1 MPGPNG
7 RGRVALPPQL
17 GYHKNKAK
25 GREFHDADCVT
36 RRPGRTMK
44 MRRTPY
50 LALIAASLALLV
62 PLSVSG
68 IRARAASTPDDDLA
82 RGVHSLTAAYALV
95 EKNFAD
101 PISPEKAIYEGAI
114 PGMLHT
120 LDPHSNFLNPS
131 EFGDMQRKQHAQY
144 FGVGMLI
151 GAEGGKIVVME
162 PFPGS
167 PAWKADL
174 RRGDAFTTV
183 DGHDTTGMDTGAV
196 ADLLRGPKG
205 SQVSITVR
213 REGAAET
220 TSVTVTRGEIQTSVV
235 DAFWL
240 KPGTAYLN
248 VSSFEAQNVGRDVEA
263 LLQKLGEQSVTGMI
277 LDLRG
282 NPGGLVNEAVALAG
296 RYLHDGQVVVSHR
309 GRAEQEQVFRAKA
322 QPSAQRYPIVV
333 LVDRRSASASEIV
346 SGALQDHDR
355 AWLLGET
362 TFGKGLVQA
371 QFPLSEGAALLLT
384 IAHYYTPSGRLI
396 QRDYS
401 HQSLFDYYSIRAEA
415 QNTADVKAT
424 DSGRKVYGGGGIS
437 PDEKYESP
445 RANAFQRRLIAPG
458 TFFHFGSRYFGALR
472 PHLAEDWVPDEEA
485 LARFAAYLRSQQID
499 FTDAEFAANRDWMR
513 DQLRYELYF
522 RAFDKKTADRAAFH
536 ADPEVQ
542 RAVES
547 LPKAQALLQQAER
560 VLARRA
566 AAAR

>member
-1 MPGPNG
+1 
-7 RGRVALPPQL
+7 
-17 GYHKNKAK
+17 
-25 GREFHDADCVT
+25 
-36 RRPGRTMK
+36 

-50 LALIAASLALLV
+50 LALIAASVALLA
-62 PLSVSG
+62 PLWVSG
-68 IRARAASTPDDDLA
+68 IRARAASTPDDELA
-82 RGVHSLTAAYALV
+82 RGVQSLTAAYALV
-95 EKNFAD
+95 EHNFAD
-101 PISPEKAIYEGAI
+101 PVSPERAIYEGAI
-114 PGMLHT
+114 PGMLRT

-131 EFGDMQRKQHAQY
+131 EFGDMQRTQHAQY
-144 FGVGMLI
+144 FGVGMFI
-151 GAEGGKIVVME
+151 GAEGGKIVVMN
-162 PFPGS
+162 PFPDS

-174 RRGDAFTTV
+174 RRGDAIAAV
-183 DGHDTTGMDTGAV
+183 DGHDTAGMDTGAV

-213 REGAAET
+213 REGAGEAIT
-220 TSVTVTRGEIQTSVV
+220 VNVTRGEIQTSQV

-240 KPGTAYLN
+240 KPGTAYLS
-248 VSSFEAQNVGRDVEA
+248 VASFEAQNVSRDVEA
-263 LLQKLGEQSVTGMI
+263 LMQKLGELSVAGMI

-296 RYLHDGQVVVSHR
+296 RYLRDGQVVVSHR

-401 HQSLFDYYSIRAEA
+401 HQSIFDYYSVRADA
-415 QNTADVKAT
+415 QNTEDVKAT

-445 RANAFQRRLIAPG
+445 RANAFQRRVAG
-458 TFFHFGSRYFGALR
+458 AFFHFGSRYFGAAR
-472 PHLAEDWVPDEEA
+472 PHLAEDWVPDEET
-485 LARFAAYLRSQQID
+485 LGRFADFLRSQQVD
-499 FTDAEFAANRDWMR
+499 FTDAELAANHDWLR
-513 DQLRYELYF
+513 DQIRYELYF

-566 AAAR
+566 TAAR

>member
-1 MPGPNG
+1 MWVL
-7 RGRVALPPQL
+7 VASAAATR
-17 GYHKNKAK
+17 YHKNGAQ
-25 GREFHDADCVT
+25 GAEFKHADCVP
-36 RRPGRTMK
+36 RRPGRAMN

-50 LALIAASLALLV
+50 LALIAASLALV
-62 PLSVSG
+62 VSLSVSG
-68 IRARAASTPDDDLA
+68 IRVRAASTADDELA

-101 PISPEKAIYEGAI
+101 PISAEKAIYEGAI

-120 LDPHSNFLNPS
+120 LDPHSSFLNPS

-144 FGVGMLI
+144 LGVGMLI

-162 PFPGS
+162 PFLDS

-174 RRGDAFTTV
+174 RRGDAIANV
-183 DGHDTTGMDTGAV
+183 DGHDTTGLDTAAV

-205 SQVSITVR
+205 TQVRITVR
-213 REGAAET
+213 REGAGEPL
-220 TSVTVTRGEIQTSVV
+220 SVTVTRGEIQTSVV

-248 VSSFEAQNVGRDVEA
+248 VTSFEAQNVDHDVEA
-263 LLQKLGEQSVTGMI
+263 FLQKMGEQSITGMI

-282 NPGGLVNEAVALAG
+282 NPGGLVTEAVALAG
-296 RYLHDGQVVVSHR
+296 RFLHDGQVVVSHR
-309 GRAEQEQVFRAKA
+309 GRADEEKVFRAKA
-322 QPSAQRYPIVV
+322 QPSAQRYPVVV

-401 HQSLFDYYSIRAEA
+401 HQSLFDYYSIRSEA
-415 QNTADVKAT
+415 QNTEDVKVT

-445 RANAFQRRLIAPG
+445 RANAFQRRLMAPA
-458 TFFHFGSRYFGALR
+458 TFFHFGSRYFGAPR
-472 PHLAEDWVPDEEA
+472 PHLAEGWVPDDET
-485 LARFAAYLRSQQID
+485 LGRFADYLRSQQIA

-513 DQLRYELYF
+513 DQIRYELYF
-522 RAFDKKTADRAAFH
+522 RAFDRQIADRAAFH

-547 LPKAQALLQQAER
+547 MPKAQALLQQAQR
-560 VLARRA
+560 VLARRGA
-566 AAAR
+566 APR

>member
-1 MPGPNG
+1 
-7 RGRVALPPQL
+7 
-17 GYHKNKAK
+17 
-25 GREFHDADCVT
+25 
-36 RRPGRTMK
+36 
-44 MRRTPY
+44 MRKTPY

-62 PLSVSG
+62 PLSVPG
-68 IRARAASTPDDDLA
+68 IRARAASVAEDDLVH
-82 RGVHSLTAAYALV
+82 GVQSLTAAYALV

-101 PISPEKAIYEGAI
+101 PVSPERAIYEGAI
-114 PGMLHT
+114 PGMLRT
-120 LDPHSNFLNPS
+120 LDPHSSFLNPS

-144 FGVGMLI
+144 YGVGMLI

-174 RRGDAFTTV
+174 RRGDAIATV
-183 DGHDTTGMDTGAV
+183 DGHDTAGMDTAGV

-213 REGAAET
+213 REGTNEP
-220 TSVTVTRGEIQTSVV
+220 TSAIVTRGEIQTSVV
-235 DAFWL
+235 DAFWV
-240 KPGTAYLN
+240 KPGIAYLS
-248 VSSFEAQNVGRDVEA
+248 VTSFEAQNVGRDVEA
-263 LLQKLGEQSVTGMI
+263 LLQKLGEQSVNGMI

-322 QPSAQRYPIVV
+322 QAPAQRYPLVV

-401 HQSLFDYYSIRAEA
+401 HQSLFDYYSVRNGP
-415 QNTADVKAT
+415 QDMQDVKAT

-445 RANAFQRRLIAPG
+445 RANAFQRRLIVAG
-458 TFFHFGSRYFGALR
+458 VFFHFGSRYFGAPR
-472 PHLAEDWVPDEEA
+472 PSLAEGWVPDDET
-485 LARFAAYLRSQQID
+485 LQRFAGFLRSQQIA
-499 FTDAEFAANRDWMR
+499 FTDAEFTANRDWVR
-513 DQLRYELYF
+513 DQIRYELYF
-522 RAFDKKTADRAAFH
+522 RAFDKKTADRAAFQ

-542 RAVES
+542 RAIES

-560 VLARRA
+560 VVVHRA
-566 AAAR
+566 AAR

>member
-1 MPGPNG
+1 
-7 RGRVALPPQL
+7 
-17 GYHKNKAK
+17 
-25 GREFHDADCVT
+25 
-36 RRPGRTMK
+36 MK
-44 MRRTPY
+44 IRRTPY
-50 LALIAASLALLV
+50 LALIAASLALVV
-62 PLSVSG
+62 PLSVLG
-68 IRARAASTPDDDLA
+68 IRARAASTADDDLA
-82 RGVHSLTAAYALV
+82 RDVHSLTAAYVLV

-120 LDPHSNFLNPS
+120 LDPHSSFLNPS

-162 PFPGS
+162 PFLDS

-174 RRGDAFTTV
+174 RRGDAIVTV
-183 DGHDTTGMDTGAV
+183 DGHDTTGMDTGEV

-213 REGAAET
+213 REGAGDPI
-220 TSVTVTRGEIQTSVV
+220 SVTVTRGEIQTSVV

-240 KPGTAYLN
+240 KPGTAYLD
-248 VSSFEAQNVGRDVEA
+248 VSSFEAQNVDHDVEA
-263 LLQKLGEQSVTGMI
+263 SLQKLGEQSVTGMI

-371 QFPLSEGAALLLT
+371 QFPLHEGAALLLT

-401 HQSLFDYYSIRAEA
+401 HQSLFDYYSVRAEA
-415 QNTADVKAT
+415 QNTEDVKST

-445 RANAFQRRLIAPG
+445 RANAFQRRLMAPG
-458 TFFHFGSRYFGALR
+458 TFFHFGSRYFGAPR
-472 PHLAEDWVPDEEA
+472 PHLAEGWVPDDET
-485 LARFAAYLRSQQID
+485 LGRFADYLRSQQIA

-513 DQLRYELYF
+513 DQIRYELYF
-522 RAFDKKTADRAAFH
+522 RAFDRKTADRAAFH
-536 ADPEVQ
+536 GDPEVQ

-547 LPKAQALLQQAER
+547 MPKAQALLQQAER
-560 VLARRA
+560 VMARRG

>member
-1 MPGPNG
+1 
-7 RGRVALPPQL
+7 
-17 GYHKNKAK
+17 
-25 GREFHDADCVT
+25 
-36 RRPGRTMK
+36 MK

-50 LALIAASLALLV
+50 LALFAASLALLV
-62 PLSVSG
+62 PLSVLG
-68 IRARAASTPDDDLA
+68 IRVRAASTPDDDLA
-82 RGVHSLTAAYALV
+82 RGVQSLTAAYALV
-95 EKNFAD
+95 EHNFAD
-101 PISPEKAIYEGAI
+101 PISPERAIYDGAI
-114 PGMLHT
+114 PGMLRT
-120 LDPHSNFLNPS
+120 LDPHSSFLNPS

-162 PFPGS
+162 PFPDS

-174 RRGDAFTTV
+174 RRGDVIAVV
-183 DGHDTTGMDTGAV
+183 DGHDTAGLDTGAV

-205 SQVSITVR
+205 SQVSIVVQ
-213 REGAAET
+213 REGAEQPL
-220 TSVTVTRGEIQTSVV
+220 SVTVTRGEIQTSLV

-240 KPGTAYLN
+240 KPGTAYLS
-248 VSSFEAQNVGRDVEA
+248 VTSFEAQNVDRDVEA

-296 RYLHDGQVVVSHR
+296 RYLHEGQVVVSHR

-322 QPSAQRYPIVV
+322 LPVAQHYPIVV

-401 HQSLFDYYSIRAEA
+401 HQSLFDYYSNRDNT
-415 QNTADVKAT
+415 QNLEDVKAT
-424 DSGRKVYGGGGIS
+424 DSGRKVYGGGGIT

-445 RANAFQRRLIAPG
+445 RANAFQRRLMMAG
-458 TFFHFGSRYFGALR
+458 VFFHFGSRYFGVPR
-472 PHLAEDWVPDEEA
+472 PHLAEDWVPDDET
-485 LARFAAYLRSQQID
+485 LGRFADYLRSQQIA
-499 FTDAEFAANRDWMR
+499 FTDAELAANRDWMR
-513 DQLRYELYF
+513 DQIRYELYF
-522 RAFDKKTADRAAFH
+522 RAFDRKAADRAAYH

-542 RAVES
+542 RAIES

-566 AAAR
+566 AR

>member
-25 GREFHDADCVT
+25 GREFNDADCVT

-174 RRGDAFTTV
+174 RRGDTFTTV
-183 DGHDTTGMDTGAV
+183 HGHDTTGMDTGAV

-205 SQVSITVR
+205 SQVRITVQ
-213 REGAAET
+213 REGASEPIPA
-220 TSVTVTRGEIQTSVV
+220 TVTRGEIQTSVV

-396 QRDYS
+396 QRDYA

>member
-1 MPGPNG
+1 
-7 RGRVALPPQL
+7 
-17 GYHKNKAK
+17 
-25 GREFHDADCVT
+25 
-36 RRPGRTMK
+36 MK

-62 PLSVSG
+62 PISISG
-68 IRARAASTPDDDLA
+68 IRVRAASTPDDDLA
-82 RGVHSLTAAYALV
+82 RGVQSLTTAYALV
-95 EKNFAD
+95 EHNFAD
-101 PISPEKAIYEGAI
+101 PISAERAIYEGAI
-114 PGMLHT
+114 PGMLRT
-120 LDPHSNFLNPS
+120 LDPHSSFLNPS

-144 FGVGMLI
+144 YGVGMLI
-151 GAEGGKIVVME
+151 GAEGGKIVVKE
-162 PFPGS
+162 PFPDS

-174 RRGDAFTTV
+174 RRGDNIAVV
-183 DGHDTTGMDTGAV
+183 DGHDTAGLDTGAV
-196 ADLLRGPKG
+196 ADLLRGPEG

-213 REGAAET
+213 REGVAEPI
-220 TSVTVTRGEIQTSVV
+220 SAKVTRGAIQTSVV

-240 KPGTAYLN
+240 KPGTVYLG
-248 VSSFEAQNVGRDVEA
+248 VTSFEAQNVGRDVEA

-282 NPGGLVNEAVALAG
+282 NPGGLVNEAVTLAG

-322 QPSAQRYPIVV
+322 QASAQRYPIVV

-401 HQSLFDYYSIRAEA
+401 HQSIFDYYSVRAEA
-415 QNTADVKAT
+415 QNTEDVKST

-445 RANAFQRRLIAPG
+445 RANIFQRKLMAPG
-458 TFFHFGSRYFGALR
+458 AFFHFGSRYFGAQR
-472 PHLAEDWVPDEEA
+472 PRLAEDWVPDEET
-485 LARFAAYLRSQQID
+485 LGRFKDYLRSQQIA
-499 FTDAEFAANRDWMR
+499 FTDAEFAANHDWVR
-513 DQLRYELYF
+513 DQIRYELYF
-522 RAFDKKTADRAAFH
+522 RAFDKKTADRAAYH

-542 RAVES
+542 RAMDS
-547 LPKAQALLQQAER
+547 MPKAQALLQQAEK

-566 AAAR
+566 GAAR

>member
-1 MPGPNG
+1 
-7 RGRVALPPQL
+7 
-17 GYHKNKAK
+17 
-25 GREFHDADCVT
+25 
-36 RRPGRTMK
+36 MK

-50 LALIAASLALLV
+50 LALIAASLALV
-62 PLSVSG
+62 VQLSVSG
-68 IRARAASTPDDDLA
+68 IRARAASTADDDLA
-82 RGVHSLTAAYALV
+82 RDVHSLTAAYTLV

-120 LDPHSNFLNPS
+120 LDPHSSFLNPS
-131 EFGDMQRKQHAQY
+131 EFGDMQRKQQAQY

-162 PFPGS
+162 PFLDS

-174 RRGDAFTTV
+174 RRGDAIALV
-183 DGHDTTGMDTGAV
+183 DGHDTTGMDTGEV

-205 SQVSITVR
+205 SQVRITVR
-213 REGAAET
+213 REGAGEPI
-220 TSVTVTRGEIQTSVV
+220 SVTVTRGEIQTSVV

-240 KPGTAYLN
+240 KPGTVYLD
-248 VSSFEAQNVGRDVEA
+248 VSSFEAQNVDHDVEA
-263 LLQKLGEQSVTGMI
+263 LLQKMGEPSVTGMI

-296 RYLHDGQVVVSHR
+296 RFLHDGQVVVSHR

-322 QPSAQRYPIVV
+322 LPSAQRYPVVV

-371 QFPLSEGAALLLT
+371 QFPLHEGAALLLT

-401 HQSLFDYYSIRAEA
+401 HQSLFDYYSVRPEA
-415 QNTADVKAT
+415 QNTEDVKST

-437 PDEKYESP
+437 PDERYESQ
-445 RANAFQRRLIAPG
+445 RANLFQRRLMAPG
-458 TFFHFGSRYFGALR
+458 TFFHFGSRYFGVPR
-472 PHLAEDWVPDEEA
+472 PHLDEGWVPDDET
-485 LARFAAYLRSQQID
+485 LGRFADYLRSQQIA
-499 FTDAEFAANRDWMR
+499 FTDAEFAANREWMR
-513 DQLRYELYF
+513 DQIRYELYF
-522 RAFDKKTADRAAFH
+522 RAFDRKAADRAAFH

-547 LPKAQALLQQAER
+547 MPKAQALLQQAER
-560 VLARRA
+560 VMARRG

>member
-1 MPGPNG
+1 MRTAYPGG
-7 RGRVALPPQL
+7 
-17 GYHKNKAK
+17 
-25 GREFHDADCVT
+25 
-36 RRPGRTMK
+36 PGQTMK
-44 MRRTPY
+44 MRRIPY
-50 LALIAASLALLV
+50 LALIVTSAALLV

-68 IRARAASTPDDDLA
+68 IRALAASTSDDDMA
-82 RGVHSLTAAYALV
+82 RGVQSLTTAYAIV

-101 PISPEKAIYEGAI
+101 PVSPERAIYEGAI

-120 LDPHSNFLNPS
+120 LDPHSSFLNPS

-151 GAEGGKIVVME
+151 GAESGKIVVME
-162 PFPGS
+162 PFVDS

-174 RRGDAFTTV
+174 RRGDAIATV

-205 SQVSITVR
+205 SQVRIAVR
-213 REGAAET
+213 REGAGDPISA
-220 TSVTVTRGEIQTSVV
+220 TVTRGEIQTSVV

-240 KPGTAYLN
+240 KPGTAYLI

-263 LLQKLGEQSVTGMI
+263 LLRKLGEPSVTGMI

-282 NPGGLVNEAVALAG
+282 NPGGLVNEAVTLAG
-296 RYLHDGQVVVSHR
+296 RFLHDGQVVVSHR
-309 GRAEQEQVFRAKA
+309 GRSEQEQVFRAKA
-322 QPSAQRYPIVV
+322 QPAAQRYPMVV
-333 LVDRRSASASEIV
+333 LLDRHSASASEIV

-415 QNTADVKAT
+415 QNTEDVKST

-445 RANAFQRRLIAPG
+445 RANTFQRRLIAPA
-458 TFFHFGSRYFGALR
+458 TFFHFGSRYFGVPR
-472 PHLAEDWVPDEEA
+472 PHLAEGWVPDDET
-485 LARFAAYLRSQQID
+485 LGRFADYLRSQQIA
-499 FTDAEFAANRDWMR
+499 FTDAEFTANRTWIR
-513 DQLRYELYF
+513 DQIRYELYF
-522 RAFDKKTADRAAFH
+522 RAFDRKTADRAAFQT
-536 ADPEVQ
+536 DPEVL

-547 LPKAQALLQQAER
+547 MPKAQALLQQAER

-566 AAAR
+566 AAR

>member
-1 MPGPNG
+1 
-7 RGRVALPPQL
+7 
-17 GYHKNKAK
+17 
-25 GREFHDADCVT
+25 
-36 RRPGRTMK
+36 MK
-44 MRRTPY
+44 MKRTPY

-62 PLSVSG
+62 PLFVSG
-68 IRARAASTPDDDLA
+68 IRARAAATPDDDLA

-101 PISPEKAIYEGAI
+101 PISPEHAIYEGAI
-114 PGMLHT
+114 PGMLRT

-151 GAEGGKIVVME
+151 GAEGGKIVAME
-162 PFPGS
+162 PFPDS

-174 RRGDAFTTV
+174 RRGDAIAIV

-213 REGAAET
+213 REGAGEPV
-220 TSVTVTRGEIQTSVV
+220 SVTVTRGEIQTSVV

-240 KPGTAYLN
+240 RPGTAYLD
-248 VSSFEAQNVGRDVEA
+248 VSTFEAQNVGRDVEA
-263 LLQKLGEQSVTGMI
+263 SLQKMGEQSVTGMI

-296 RYLHDGQVVVSHR
+296 RYLRDGQVVVSHR

-355 AWLLGET
+355 AWVLGET

-396 QRDYS
+396 QRDYA
-401 HQSLFDYYSIRAEA
+401 HQSLFDYLYSNRDAA
-415 QNTADVKAT
+415 RNQNTQDVKST

-458 TFFHFGSRYFGALR
+458 AFFHFGSRYFGAPR
-472 PHLAEDWVPDEEA
+472 PRLAEGWVPDEET
-485 LARFAAYLRSQQID
+485 LGRFADYLRSQQIA

-513 DQLRYELYF
+513 DQIRYELYF

-536 ADPEVQ
+536 TDPEVQ

-547 LPKAQALLQQAER
+547 LPKAQALLQLAGR

-566 AAAR
+566 AR

>member
-1 MPGPNG
+1 
-7 RGRVALPPQL
+7 
-17 GYHKNKAK
+17 
-25 GREFHDADCVT
+25 
-36 RRPGRTMK
+36 MK

-62 PLSVSG
+62 PLSVWE
-68 IRARAASTPDDDLA
+68 IRVRAASTPEDDLA
-82 RGVHSLTAAYALV
+82 RGVQALTAAYALV
-95 EKNFAD
+95 EHNFAD
-101 PISPEKAIYEGAI
+101 RISPERAIYDGAI
-114 PGMLHT
+114 PGMLRT

-151 GAEGGKIVVME
+151 GSEGGKIVVME
-162 PFPGS
+162 PFPDS

-174 RRGDAFTTV
+174 RRGDAIAVV
-183 DGHDTTGMDTGAV
+183 DGHDTAGLDTGAV

-213 REGAAET
+213 REGAGEPI
-220 TSVTVTRGEIQTSVV
+220 SVTVTRGEIQTTAV

-240 KPGTAYLN
+240 KPGTAYLS
-248 VSSFEAQNVGRDVEA
+248 VSTFEAQNVGRDVEA

-282 NPGGLVNEAVALAG
+282 NPGGLVSEAVALAG
-296 RYLHDGQVVVSHR
+296 RYLRDGQVVVSHR
-309 GRAEQEQVFRAKA
+309 GRADEEKVFRAKA
-322 QPSAQRYPIVV
+322 QPSAQHYPMVV

-401 HQSLFDYYSIRAEA
+401 HQSLFDYLYTDRDGD
-415 QNTADVKAT
+415 QNRNSQEVKAT
-424 DSGRKVYGGGGIS
+424 DSGRKVYGGGGIT

-458 TFFHFGSRYFGALR
+458 TFFHFGSRYFGVPR
-472 PHLAEDWVPDEEA
+472 PHLAEDWVPNEET
-485 LARFAAYLRSQQID
+485 LKQFADYLRSQQIAV
-499 FTDAEFAANRDWMR
+499 TDAEFAANREWMR
-513 DQLRYELYF
+513 DQIRYELYF
-522 RAFDKKTADRAAFH
+522 RAFDRKAADRAAFH
-536 ADPEVQ
+536 TDPEVQ

-566 AAAR
+566 ADR

>member
-1 MPGPNG
+1 
-7 RGRVALPPQL
+7 VALPPQL
-17 GYHKNKAK
+17 GYHKNKTK
-25 GREFHDADCVT
+25 GRDFNAADCASQ
-36 RRPGRTMK
+36 RRGRTMK
-44 MRRTPY
+44 RRTPY

-62 PLSVSG
+62 PLSISG
-68 IRARAASTPDDDLA
+68 IRARAASAPDDDLA
-82 RGVHSLTAAYALV
+82 LGVHSLTAAYALV
-95 EKNFAD
+95 EHNFAD
-101 PISPEKAIYEGAI
+101 PISAERAIYEGAI
-114 PGMLHT
+114 PGMLRT
-120 LDPHSNFLNPS
+120 LDPHSSFLNPS

-144 FGVGMLI
+144 YGVGMLI

-162 PFPGS
+162 PFLDS

-174 RRGDAFTTV
+174 RRGDTIALV
-183 DGHDTTGMDTGAV
+183 DGHDTAGMDTGAV

-213 REGAAET
+213 REGVGDPIAA
-220 TSVTVTRGEIQTSVV
+220 TVTRGEIQTSVV

-240 KPGTAYLN
+240 KPGTAYLS
-248 VSSFEAQNVGRDVEA
+248 VTSFEAQNVGRDVEA

-282 NPGGLVNEAVALAG
+282 NPGGLVNEAVTLAG
-296 RYLHDGQVVVSHR
+296 RFLHDGQVVVSHR
-309 GRAEQEQVFRAKA
+309 GRAEQEQIFRAKA

-401 HQSLFDYYSIRAEA
+401 HQSIFDYYSVRAEA
-415 QNTADVKAT
+415 QNTEDVKST

-445 RANAFQRRLIAPG
+445 RANVFQRKLMAPG
-458 TFFHFGSRYFGALR
+458 AFFHFGSRYFGAQR
-472 PHLAEDWVPDEEA
+472 PHLAEDWVPDEET
-485 LARFAAYLRSQQID
+485 LGRFKDYLRSQQID
-499 FTDAEFAANRDWMR
+499 FTDAEFAANHDWIR
-513 DQLRYELYF
+513 DQIRYELYF
-522 RAFDKKTADRAAFH
+522 RAFERKTADRAAFH

-566 AAAR
+566 TAAR

>member
-1 MPGPNG
+1 
-7 RGRVALPPQL
+7 
-17 GYHKNKAK
+17 
-25 GREFHDADCVT
+25 
-36 RRPGRTMK
+36 MK

-62 PLSVSG
+62 PISISG
-68 IRARAASTPDDDLA
+68 IRVRAASTPDDDLA
-82 RGVHSLTAAYALV
+82 RGVQSLTTAYALV
-95 EKNFAD
+95 EHNFAD
-101 PISPEKAIYEGAI
+101 PISAERAIYEGAI
-114 PGMLHT
+114 PGMLRT
-120 LDPHSNFLNPS
+120 LDPHSSFLNPS

-144 FGVGMLI
+144 YGVGMLI
-151 GAEGGKIVVME
+151 GAEAGKIVVME
-162 PFPGS
+162 PFPDS

-174 RRGDAFTTV
+174 RRGDNIAVV
-183 DGHDTTGMDTGAV
+183 DGHDTTGLDTGAV
-196 ADLLRGPKG
+196 ADLLRGPEG
-205 SQVSITVR
+205 SQVNITVR
-213 REGAAET
+213 REGVAEPI
-220 TSVTVTRGEIQTSVV
+220 SAKVTRGAIQTSVV

-240 KPGTAYLN
+240 KPGTAYLG
-248 VSSFEAQNVGRDVEA
+248 VTSFEAQNVGRDVEA
-263 LLQKLGEQSVTGMI
+263 LMQKLGEQSVTGMI

-282 NPGGLVNEAVALAG
+282 NPGGLVNEAVTLAG

-322 QPSAQRYPIVV
+322 QASAQRYPIVV

-401 HQSLFDYYSIRAEA
+401 HQSIFDYYSVRAEA
-415 QNTADVKAT
+415 QNTEDVKST

-437 PDEKYESP
+437 PDEKYQSP
-445 RANAFQRRLIAPG
+445 RANIFQRKLMAPG
-458 TFFHFGSRYFGALR
+458 AFFHFGSRYFGAQR
-472 PHLAEDWVPDEEA
+472 PHLAEDWVPDEET
-485 LARFAAYLRSQQID
+485 LGRFKDYLRSQQVA
-499 FTDAEFAANRDWMR
+499 FTDAEFAANHDWVR
-513 DQLRYELYF
+513 DQIRYELYF
-522 RAFDKKTADRAAFH
+522 RAFDKKTADRAAYH

-542 RAVES
+542 RAIES
-547 LPKAQALLQQAER
+547 LPKAQALLQQAEK

>member
-1 MPGPNG
+1 
-7 RGRVALPPQL
+7 
-17 GYHKNKAK
+17 
-25 GREFHDADCVT
+25 
-36 RRPGRTMK
+36 MK

-50 LALIAASLALLV
+50 LALVAASLALLV
-62 PLSVSG
+62 PLSVLG

-95 EKNFAD
+95 EHNFAD
-101 PISPEKAIYEGAI
+101 RISPERAIYDGAI
-114 PGMLHT
+114 PGMLQT
-120 LDPHSNFLNPS
+120 LDPHSRFLNPS
-131 EFGDMQRKQHAQY
+131 EFGDMQRTQHAQY

-162 PFPGS
+162 PFPDS

-174 RRGDAFTTV
+174 RRGDAIAAV
-183 DGHDTTGMDTGAV
+183 DGHDTAGMDTGAV

-213 REGAAET
+213 REGAAQPLST
-220 TSVTVTRGEIQTSVV
+220 TVTRGEIQTSMV

-240 KPGTAYLN
+240 KPGTAYLS
-248 VSSFEAQNVGRDVEA
+248 VTSFEAQNVGRDVEA

-296 RYLHDGQVVVSHR
+296 RYLREGQVVVSHR
-309 GRAEQEQVFRAKA
+309 GRAEPDQVFRAKA

-401 HQSLFDYYSIRAEA
+401 HQSIFDYYSVRADA
-415 QNTADVKAT
+415 QNTEDVKAT
-424 DSGRKVYGGGGIS
+424 DSGRKVFGGGGIS

-445 RANAFQRRLIAPG
+445 RANAFQRRLMAPG
-458 TFFHFGSRYFGALR
+458 TFFHFGSRYFGAPR
-472 PHLAEDWVPDEEA
+472 PHLAEGWVPDDET
-485 LARFAAYLRSQQID
+485 LGRFADYLRSQQIA

-513 DQLRYELYF
+513 DQIRYELYF
-522 RAFDKKTADRAAFH
+522 RAFDRKTADRAAFH
-536 ADPEVQ
+536 GDPEVQ

-547 LPKAQALLQQAER
+547 MPKAQALLQQAER
-560 VLARRA
+560 VMARRG

>member
-1 MPGPNG
+1 
-7 RGRVALPPQL
+7 
-17 GYHKNKAK
+17 
-25 GREFHDADCVT
+25 
-36 RRPGRTMK
+36 

-50 LALIAASLALLV
+50 LALIAAILALVV
-62 PLSVSG
+62 PLSVSE
-68 IRARAASTPDDDLA
+68 IRVRAASTADDELA

-101 PISPEKAIYEGAI
+101 PISAEKAIYEGAI

-120 LDPHSNFLNPS
+120 LDPHSSFLNPS

-151 GAEGGKIVVME
+151 GAEGGRIVVME
-162 PFPGS
+162 PFLDS

-174 RRGDAFTTV
+174 RRGDAIATV
-183 DGHDTTGMDTGAV
+183 DGHDTTGMGTGEV
-196 ADLLRGPKG
+196 ADLLRGPEG
-205 SQVSITVR
+205 SQVRITVR
-213 REGAAET
+213 REGAGEPISA
-220 TSVTVTRGEIQTSVV
+220 TVTRGEIQTSVV

-248 VSSFEAQNVGRDVEA
+248 VTSFEAQNVDHDVEA

-322 QPSAQRYPIVV
+322 QASAQRYPIVV
-333 LVDRRSASASEIV
+333 LVDRHSASASEIV

-415 QNTADVKAT
+415 QNTEDVKST

-437 PDEKYESP
+437 PDEKYESQ
-445 RANAFQRRLIAPG
+445 RANLFQRRLMAPA
-458 TFFHFGSRYFGALR
+458 TFFHFGSRYFGVPR
-472 PHLAEDWVPDEEA
+472 PHLAEGWVPDDETMG
-485 LARFAAYLRSQQID
+485 RFADYLRSQQIA

-513 DQLRYELYF
+513 DQIRYELYF
-522 RAFDKKTADRAAFH
+522 RAFDRKTADRAAFH
-536 ADPEVQ
+536 TDPEVQ

-547 LPKAQALLQQAER
+547 MPKAQALLQQAER
-560 VLARRA
+560 VLARRG

>member
-1 MPGPNG
+1 
-7 RGRVALPPQL
+7 VALPPQL

-25 GREFHDADCVT
+25 GREFNDADCVT

-174 RRGDAFTTV
+174 RRGDTFTTV

-396 QRDYS
+396 QRDYA

>member
-1 MPGPNG
+1 MN
-7 RGRVALPPQL
+7 
-17 GYHKNKAK
+17 
-25 GREFHDADCVT
+25 
-36 RRPGRTMK
+36 
-44 MRRTPY
+44 MRRAPY
-50 LALIAASLALLV
+50 LALIAASLAFLV
-62 PLSVSG
+62 PVSVLG
-68 IRARAASTPDDDLA
+68 IRARAASTPNDDLA

-101 PISPEKAIYEGAI
+101 PISSEKAIYEGAI
-114 PGMLHT
+114 PGVLQT
-120 LDPHSNFLNPS
+120 LDPHSSFLNPS

-144 FGVGMLI
+144 FGVGMSI
-151 GAEGGKIVVME
+151 GPEGGKIVAME
-162 PFPGS
+162 PFPDS

-174 RRGDAFTTV
+174 RRGDAIAVV
-183 DGHDTTGMDTGAV
+183 DGHDTAGLDTGAV
-196 ADLLRGPKG
+196 ADLLRGPEG

-213 REGAAET
+213 REGAGEPI
-220 TSVTVTRGEIQTSVV
+220 SVKVTRGEIQTSLV

-248 VSSFEAQNVGRDVEA
+248 VTSFEAQNVDHDVEA
-263 LLQKLGEQSVTGMI
+263 LLQKLGEQAVTGMI

-296 RYLHDGQVVVSHR
+296 RFLRDGQVVVSHR

-401 HQSLFDYYSIRAEA
+401 HQSLFDYYSIRAEP
-415 QNTADVKAT
+415 QNTEDVKST
-424 DSGRKVYGGGGIS
+424 DSGRKVYGGGGIT

-445 RANAFQRRLIAPG
+445 LANAFQRRLMAPG
-458 TFFHFGSRYFGALR
+458 TFFHFGSGYFGVAR
-472 PHLAEDWVPDEEA
+472 PHLPEGWVPDDA
-485 LARFAAYLRSQQID
+485 TLGRFADYLRSQQIA

-513 DQLRYELYF
+513 DQIRYELYF
-522 RAFDKKTADRAAFH
+522 RAFDRKTADRAAFH
-536 ADPEVQ
+536 SDPEVQ

-560 VLARRA
+560 VAARRG